1 MRVTVPVT
9 ELRPPTTLVGFR
21 VSEETVGRGIGATV
35 KLMVVLLWRLPDVP
49 VMMTVNVPVAEVLL
63 ALSVSVLAVVAGLRL
78 NEEATPLGSPDAD
91 KLTLPLNPFNGV
103 MVIVLVPLVPCMMLR
118 PFGDAERV

>member
-1 MRVTVPVT
+1 MTVPVT
-9 ELRPPTTLVGFR
+9 EPRPPTTLEGFR

-35 KLMVVLLWRLPDVP
+35 RLMVVLLWRLPDVP
-49 VMMTVNVPVAEVLL
+49 MKMTLNVPVAAVLL

-91 KLTLPLNPFNGV
+91 KLTLPLKPFCRV

-118 PFGDAERV
+118 LLGDAERV